1 MCKAFPGHLW
11 GLAPPLGLQGWVRL
25 LLGFVLGL
33 GSVSRDQD
41 LGLVVEVGEGMWERL
56 RGVRRSGDMSIMRFR
71 MHVFCT

>member
-1 MCKAFPGHLW
+1 MH
-11 GLAPPLGLQGWVRL
+11 L

-33 GSVSRDQD
+33 GSVFRDQD

-56 RGVRRSGDMSIMRFR
+56 RAVRRSGDMSIMRFR